1 MAKHKL
7 PRREAA
13 RQLLC
18 FRQIWVNEFWVNE
31 LGYMGYMGY
40 MGLYGIFMGLY
51 GYKIS
56 TKSVLNPY

>member
-7 PRREAA
+7 PRHEAA

-31 LGYMGYMGY
+31 LGYMG
-40 MGLYGIFMGLY
+40 LYWIFMGLY
-51 GYKIS
+51 GYKFR

>member
-18 FRQIWVNEFWVNE
+18 FRQILVNAFWVNE
-31 LGYMGYMGY
+31 LGYMGYMG
-40 MGLYGIFMGLY
+40 LYWIFMGLY
-51 GYKIS
+51 GYKIR
-56 TKSVLNPY
+56 TKSVRNPY